1 MKKARHSQKKT
12 LEMILALNKE
22 MPMQLDK
29 SVTPSQPSNL
39 KELEKIADKL
49 DRLVNDNGSDELKA
63 PRASNK
69 EL

>member
-1 MKKARHSQKKT
+1 M
-12 LEMILALNKE
+12 NKE

-49 DRLVNDNGSDELKA
+49 DRLVNDNGSDEQKA